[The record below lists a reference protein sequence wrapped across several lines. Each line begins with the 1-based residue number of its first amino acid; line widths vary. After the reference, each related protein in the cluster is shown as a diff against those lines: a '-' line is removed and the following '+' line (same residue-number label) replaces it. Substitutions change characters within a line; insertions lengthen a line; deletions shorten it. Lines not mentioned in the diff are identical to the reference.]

1 MAIGPGRGFST
12 AKTRVFSTL
21 HVGWL
26 LCALWWGPAWGASRL
41 TAAETSPATPAP
53 LFHVAID
60 TIMIKASALTDAV
73 SPSAGGI
80 VTHITFDDDRAGRD
94 LARELARSAGLQMR
108 RYGGTGFAAVPALRG
123 ASAAQI
129 RVFLDGM
136 PLNSAQTGEVD
147 LSRLP
152 TDRLAGAEVH
162 RGVVPTGW
170 GGMGGA
176 GAVNL
181 LTREETQGTDLALFT
196 GSFGDVGGR
205 VSWGASGNEGQS
217 SLLVMAHARQADNDY
232 SFRHHNQ
239 TFHTAGDDSTRE
251 RVNAAFEEWG
261 LWATGKHE
269 TGRLA
274 ARVAGGFFRKDGGRP
289 GPLNYPTVHA
299 AVRHQRGNGQARLTW
314 AQHLNLELAVATE
327 RQDLYDP
334 RNEIQDG
341 FGGTISSQSEDVTGR
356 LSWTGPLLDSLD
368 LVVGGEQR
376 RQGFRQWYGADAD
389 PDRSRRTTSAF
400 AGLTAH
406 LLGRR
411 LQLMP
416 AWRWQ
421 RNVDDFPPLPALP
434 WLPEDVGVR
443 HERDDVS
450 PSLGALWEIA
460 PDRWYL
466 QATAAPSVRVPTW
479 VELFGHRG
487 GIDGNRDLEAEEIT
501 AADVG
506 LILQSDTGASYVR
519 LAIFHAETD
528 QAIIFVQNSPGTSK
542 ALNIGR
548 TRSRG
553 LELES
558 SWTSPL
564 DLKWSGNLTWQQAR
578 DRSDDPVYRGKHLPY
593 LSDVTA
599 WLRVSRP
606 VGPWDPW
613 VECFWESEKYR
624 DRASTELIKAPDR
637 GLVHVG
643 LARTWYPDAPGVA
656 GRLTVTGEI
665 RNLFNNTTYD
675 VEEFPLPGRSWQLS
689 VRLGG

>member
-1 MAIGPGRGFST
+1 
-12 AKTRVFSTL
+12 
-21 HVGWL
+21 
-26 LCALWWGPAWGASRL
+26 
-41 TAAETSPATPAP
+41 
-53 LFHVAID
+53 VAID

-205 VSWGASGNEGQS
+205 VSWGASGHEGQS
-217 SLLVMAHARQADNDY
+217 SLLVMAHARRADNDY

-239 TFHTAGDDSTRE
+239 TFHTAGDDSTRK

-314 AQHLNLELAVATE
+314 AEHLNLELAAATE

-356 LSWTGPLLDSLD
+356 LSWTGPLLDTLD

-376 RQGFRQWYGADAD
+376 RQGFRQWYGTDAD

-450 PSLGALWEIA
+450 PSLGALWAIQ

-466 QATAAPSVRVPTW
+466 QATAARSVRVPTW

-487 GIDGNRDLEAEEIT
+487 GIDGNRDLAAEEIT

-506 LILQSDTGASYVR
+506 LTLQSDTGASYVR

-578 DRSDDPVYRGKHLPY
+578 DRSDDPVYRGNHLPY

-643 LARTWYPDAPGVA
+643 LARTWYPGGPGVA